1 MATLTMATLTMGH
14 AYCPGADSDWLGNV
28 SLMMR
33 THLNGIIG
41 MHQLLSATGLTVE
54 QVKPKPR
61 PPCPPSCPP
70 RTPARSH
77 GSSPA
82 RWPPPSPPLLPLQG
96 ALSAHDQVIR

>member
-1 MATLTMATLTMGH
+1 MGHTYYGHTYYGHTYYGHAYYGH

-54 QVKPKPR
+54 QASKY
-61 PPCPPSCPP
+61 
-70 RTPARSH
+70 
-77 GSSPA
+77 
-82 RWPPPSPPLLPLQG
+82 
-96 ALSAHDQVIR
+96 